1 MWILSFAPLAVI
13 AQKPDDVPPLL
24 EPLAE
29 IPPTFWEQYGW
40 LVIVGIVLLM
50 ALVGWLIWFLMRPK
64 PVVPEPIEVLT
75 RRELELLQR
84 EPQNDRTLSRVS
96 QCLRRYFTVRFILLP
111 GEMTTSEFSRL
122 LLANEKVGAEL
133 AAAVVEF
140 LRRADEAKFSPPG
153 ANAQKGE
160 VRSQWEQAW
169 ELFERGER
177 RCIELQSAAMK

>member
-1 MWILSFAPLAVI
+1 MWILSFGPLAVI

-64 PVVPEPIEVLT
+64 PVVPESIEVLT
-75 RRELELLQR
+75 RRELELLQC
-84 EPQNDRTLSRVS
+84 EPANDRTLSRVS
-96 QCLRRYFTVRFILLP
+96 QCIRRYFTGRFELPP

-122 LLANEKVGAEL
+122 LLVNEKVGAEL

-140 LRRADEAKFSPPG
+140 LRRADAAKFSPSG
-153 ANAQKGE
+153 ADAQKHE
-160 VRSQWEQAW
+160 FQSQLQQAR

-177 RCIELQSAAMK
+177 RYVELQSAVAK